1 VPLSCSLEYRGCA
14 VSADGRTVATVSEEG
29 GKTSKAIRFHSTS
42 RLKGRESVPL
52 TDQPVSIA
60 LSPSGAS
67 AVAIFAKGPA
77 VLVSRANGTHLKL
90 VAPGTRIVE

>member
-1 VPLSCSLEYRGCA
+1 
-14 VSADGRTVATVSEEG
+14 VATLSEEG

-52 TDQPVSIA
+52 TDTPVSIA

-67 AVAIFAKGPA
+67 AVATFAKGPP
-77 VLVSRANGTHLKL
+77 VVVSRANGAHLKL
-90 VAPGTRIVE
+90 AAPGARILE